1 MPNGEVR
8 IIGQNR
14 RILNCLTLALVV
26 GLGLMI
32 RKELI
37 WYVSR
42 DWTGSMKYH
51 KKVLAHW
58 REIFM
63 IMHLLICIFL
73 LLRRSS
79 EAKAWLP

>member
-42 DWTGSMKYH
+42 DWTGFFELWINEISQKGFGA
-51 KKVLAHW
+51 LAGD
-58 REIFM
+58 FYDYAPAYM
-63 IMHLLICIFL
+63 
-73 LLRRSS
+73 
-79 EAKAWLP
+79 